1 MPVVDLNTMGHKG
14 TQFVR
19 LRLSSPVKP
28 PFFRPS
34 RFLHG
39 WAATFKAYLH
49 VESGMSWGPVV
60 VGVDNSAAAVGAAGM
75 GERIARMAGS
85 RCEPR
90 HPGRGGWAPPGA
102 VGAGGVGGRIARMA
116 GSRCELVHAVRD
128 AWAPLVA
135 VNPDPMV
142 GEMQALQLA
151 VARET
156 VNRTLKETASPR
168 ALAELTVRFGP
179 PAVVLQDVIR
189 ERAPG
194 LLILGGKHHSVL
206 ERWLGGSTSLHVVRS
221 SEVPVLITAGVPNG
235 GSLRRIRVAAD
246 LPPAAGPTVALA
258 ERFARLVGAKLRLL
272 TVFEPL
278 PDLPGIPPTDPTE
291 YYALAQ
297 ETLERDVWPL
307 VTSSGVERMVRQGM
321 VVDTLLREA
330 ADWKADLLVVGS
342 HGKGWAQRVLLG
354 SVTERLINHLPTSL
368 LVAPV
373 AVTAGAYD
381 GKAEQSPADLVAGR
395 A

>member
-1 MPVVDLNTMGHKG
+1 MT
-14 TQFVR
+14 
-19 LRLSSPVKP
+19 
-28 PFFRPS
+28 
-34 RFLHG
+34 
-39 WAATFKAYLH
+39 
-49 VESGMSWGPVV
+49 WGPVL
-60 VGVDNSAAAVGAAGM
+60 VGVDNSAAAVGAAAM
-75 GERIARMAGS
+75 GE
-85 RCEPR
+85 
-90 HPGRGGWAPPGA
+90 
-102 VGAGGVGGRIARMA
+102 RIARMA

-156 VNRTLKETASPR
+156 INQTLRETVSPR
-168 ALAELTVRFGP
+168 ALVEMTVRFGP
-179 PAVVLQDVIR
+179 PAVVLQDITH
-189 ERAPG
+189 ECKPG
-194 LLILGGKHHSVL
+194 LIVLGGKHHSVL

-221 SEVPVLITAGVPNG
+221 SDVPVLVTAGEPNG
-235 GSLRRIRVAAD
+235 GSLRRILVAAD
-246 LPPAAGPTVALA
+246 LSRAAGPTVALA

-307 VTSSGVERMVRQGM
+307 VTTSGVERLVRHGM

-330 ADWKADLLVVGS
+330 SDWKADLLVVGS

-373 AVTAGAYD
+373 AVTSGVPTTQR
-381 GKAEQSPADLVAGR
+381 EQQLAA
-395 A
+395 AQ